1 MTKVYQS
8 EIIVENNIKFTILT
22 LQILQILTALNTQ
35 VSINQQKHYKLYLP
49 RWLCIL
55 THI

>member
-1 MTKVYQS
+1 MQ
-8 EIIVENNIKFTILT
+8 ILT

-35 VSINQQKHYKLYLP
+35 VSINRQKHYKLYLP

-55 THI
+55 THILTASNRIDL